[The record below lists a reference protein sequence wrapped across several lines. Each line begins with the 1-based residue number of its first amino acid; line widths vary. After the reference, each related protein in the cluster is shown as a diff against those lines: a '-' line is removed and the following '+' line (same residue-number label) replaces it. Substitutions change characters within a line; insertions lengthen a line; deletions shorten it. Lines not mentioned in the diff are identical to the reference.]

1 MAKKLS
7 GEAPV
12 VVKQGIA
19 WMSDIQAKITFGKS
33 ATATEP
39 TQGVEKTPI
48 GSGSDDV
55 AAWGDNNDLPN
66 KWELEVENDNTL
78 TDAIE
83 KSCDFLYGV
92 GLECGYEIV
101 ENNQR
106 VFVPQVTTETEDFF
120 EHPMTIFAFGQ
131 MIRDYKIHGLPVPEL
146 VISDGMM
153 MVNALPAAHFRWAKQ
168 AQNGWINFG
177 YFNRNWTNGAK
188 ATSDTT
194 KKIAV
199 YDPMIDTIEG
209 VKASTLTNMVYRVP
223 IPTHRTYYPLPP
235 VYSAKTSKWLDIKL
249 KLTESFFFS
258 LENQMSP
265 KYHIEVD
272 EKYMATKYGKR
283 WARADEKEIEAIML
297 EELAHFHKML
307 HGTNNTG
314 KNVITTKRIENLIK
328 KEYSS
333 WTFNKLDGTVYE
345 SGHLELMREAE
356 SQIRQSGGIDK
367 TLQGAGQGSGMG
379 AGSGS
384 DKREAFNIK
393 MATAMRHLKPM
404 LQVFELALAYNNM
417 KGPKGEKLK
426 VRVVT
431 PFLQTQNNVTPSKRE
446 TTVQP

>member
-1 MAKKLS
+1 MAKRLS
-7 GEAPV
+7 GETPKIEI
-12 VVKQGIA
+12 KQGIA
-19 WMSDIQAKITFGKS
+19 WMPSIGAKITFGKS
-33 ATATEP
+33 TNTEP
-39 TQGVEKTPI
+39 TQAVEKLTMA
-48 GSGSDDV
+48 GSDDV
-55 AAWGDNNDLPN
+55 ALWGDNNDLPN

-78 TDAIE
+78 TDAID
-83 KSCDFLYGV
+83 KSCDFLYGI

-106 VFVPQVTTETEDFF
+106 VFVPHITTETEDFF
-120 EHPMTIFAFGQ
+120 EHPMTVFAFGQ

-146 VISDGMM
+146 VISDGNM
-153 MVNALPAAHFRWAKQ
+153 MVNAIPTAHFRWSKQ
-168 AQNGWINFG
+168 DDNGWINFG

-188 ATSDTT
+188 SNSKETR
-194 KKIAV
+194 KVAV
-199 YDPMIDTIEG
+199 YDPMIDTIDG
-209 VKASTLTNMVYRVP
+209 VRAAKFNNMVYRVP

-272 EKYMATKYGKR
+272 QDYMAQKYSKR
-283 WARADEKEIEAIML
+283 WAKADEREIEAIML
-297 EELAHFHKML
+297 EELEHFHKML

-314 KNVITTKRIENLIK
+314 KITTKRIENLIK

-333 WTFNKLDGTVYE
+333 WTFTKMDGSVYE
-345 SGHLELMREAE
+345 QGHLELMREAE

-393 MATAMRHLKPM
+393 MSTAMRHLKPM

-417 KGPKGEKLK
+417 TGPTGQKLK
-426 VRVVT
+426 VRVIT
-431 PFLQTQNNVTPSKRE
+431 PYLQTQNNVTPDKRQN
-446 TTVQP
+446 TTNP